1 MPASSYELP
10 SVSPYELAE
19 SMEAEQQIYETLYE
33 DEGNYGPI
41 YSTPSSDEQKICE
54 EFEGK
59 KFCKLYQKELKFVL
73 AYYCSST

>member
-19 SMEAEQQIYETLYE
+19 SMEAEQQIYETPYG

-41 YSTPSSDEQKICE
+41 YSIPSSDEQKI
-54 EFEGK
+54 
-59 KFCKLYQKELKFVL
+59 
-73 AYYCSST
+73 